1 MDYPLYQSGEGV
13 GWDGTA
19 WIWGRNYIQSI
30 LIKPSPY
37 GLSMDMDCAV
47 CMYIC
52 MYCMCNNGNGNTIWL
67 LQERERERVPYCP
80 WEACCCLCLRAVYM
94 TSGYAHI
101 PRCGRD
107 IAKLGYRHI
116 YIYVFWASSLPG
128 DTYAWSVSWTQSN
141 GTRLTVY
148 RETGGEGGLYKK
160 KSI

>member
-116 YIYVFWASSLPG
+116 YIYICILGIISSWGYICMERIMDAVQRHTPHSLQR
-128 DTYAWSVSWTQSN
+128 D
-141 GTRLTVY
+141 R
-148 RETGGEGGLYKK
+148 GGGG
-160 KSI
+160 IV